1 MFLLNE
7 GSFNRKGNFLPKSG
21 RSVPAQGEN
30 ALDLVMSKAKP
41 AAPTSFSFIENDRT
55 YTCIRE
61 GLRGAQ
67 DDPWWW
73 FSVSSDDRHRY
84 APFRAEPGDTEATVR
99 PRVVAYYEDL
109 LVRRAAPAEPRWRG
123 RGNQGAKPAAAAA
136 PAATPDADA
145 VAEIPV
151 DAE

>member
-1 MFLLNE
+1 M
-7 GSFNRKGNFLPKSG
+7 PK
-21 RSVPAQGEN
+21 P
-30 ALDLVMSKAKP
+30 KP
-41 AAPTSFSFIENDRT
+41 TAPSSFSFIENERT

-84 APFRAEPGDTEATVR
+84 APFRAEPGDTEASVR

-123 RGNQGAKPAAAAA
+123 RGNQGNKGATPVAA
-136 PAATPDADA
+136 PAVAPPDG
-145 VAEIPV
+145 E
-151 DAE
+151 

>member
-1 MFLLNE
+1 MSDPIGLPDSACQKAE
-7 GSFNRKGNFLPKSG
+7 RMATNRNAALPTG
-21 RSVPAQGEN
+21 GDDR
-30 ALDLVMSKAKP
+30 LVFGMPKAKP
-41 AAPTSFSFIENDRT
+41 VTPTSFSFIENERT
-55 YTCIRE
+55 YTCTRE

-84 APFRAEPGDTEATVR
+84 APFRAEPGDTEASVR

-123 RGNQGAKPAAAAA
+123 RGGNQGNGAKPAT
-136 PAATPDADA
+136 PATPAPESAEAD
-145 VAEIPV
+145 
-151 DAE
+151 

>member
-1 MFLLNE
+1 
-7 GSFNRKGNFLPKSG
+7 
-21 RSVPAQGEN
+21 
-30 ALDLVMSKAKP
+30 MSKTKAAASAAP
-41 AAPTSFSFIENDRT
+41 AVVQPTSFTFIENERT
-55 YTCIRE
+55 YTCVRE

-109 LVRRAAPAEPRWRG
+109 LVRRSAPAEPRWRG
-123 RGNQGAKPAAAAA
+123 RGQGNGAKPAAAAPA
-136 PAATPDADA
+136 PAAEPEEPSLDELT
-145 VAEIPV
+145 
-151 DAE
+151 

>member
-1 MFLLNE
+1 
-7 GSFNRKGNFLPKSG
+7 
-21 RSVPAQGEN
+21 
-30 ALDLVMSKAKP
+30 MSKTKP
-41 AAPTSFSFIENDRT
+41 IVPSTFSFIENERT
-55 YTCIRE
+55 YTCVRE

-123 RGNQGAKPAAAAA
+123 RGNQAKSTPAAAAA
-136 PAATPDADA
+136 PVAAP
-145 VAEIPV
+145 VAAPAAGPTE
-151 DAE
+151 EE

>member
-1 MFLLNE
+1 LTE
-7 GSFNRKGNFLPKSG
+7 RSFNQKIRHFSADSQPFAAFEGAK
-21 RSVPAQGEN
+21 
-30 ALDLVMSKAKP
+30 ALLYGMSKAKP
-41 AAPTSFSFIENDRT
+41 TAPTSFSFIENERT

-84 APFRAEPGDTEATVR
+84 APFRAEPGDTEASVR

-123 RGNQGAKPAAAAA
+123 RGNQGNKAAT
-136 PAATPDADA
+136 PAATPVVAPADG
-145 VAEIPV
+145 E
-151 DAE
+151 

>member
-1 MFLLNE
+1 MGAKSL
-7 GSFNRKGNFLPKSG
+7 SFG
-21 RSVPAQGEN
+21 
-30 ALDLVMSKAKP
+30 MSKAKP
-41 AAPTSFSFIENDRT
+41 TAPTSFSFIENDRT
-55 YTCIRE
+55 YTCVRE
-61 GLRGAQ
+61 GLRGAV

-123 RGNQGAKPAAAAA
+123 RGNQGNKAAATPAPAPAPAAAVE
-136 PAATPDADA
+136 D
-145 VAEIPV
+145 